1 MPDDHQQFKAD
12 YKAFKNRM
20 LKGTLLLI
28 FRSISLFVVG
38 IILSVVGF
46 SIHIVLGLLLMVIA
60 FVAPVV
66 DGVRF
71 MRRFKGAGDEL
82 EGLNN
87 RRLAL
92 KKAR

>member
-1 MPDDHQQFKAD
+1 MPDDQQQFNAD

-20 LKGTLLLI
+20 LKGTLLLML
-28 FRSISLFVVG
+28 RTTSLFVVG
-38 IILSVVGF
+38 IIVSVIGF
-46 SIHIVLGLLLMVIA
+46 SFSAVLGLVLMVVA
-60 FVAPVV
+60 FVVPVV

-71 MRRFKGAGDEL
+71 MRRFKGSGDEL
-82 EGLNN
+82 ERLNN